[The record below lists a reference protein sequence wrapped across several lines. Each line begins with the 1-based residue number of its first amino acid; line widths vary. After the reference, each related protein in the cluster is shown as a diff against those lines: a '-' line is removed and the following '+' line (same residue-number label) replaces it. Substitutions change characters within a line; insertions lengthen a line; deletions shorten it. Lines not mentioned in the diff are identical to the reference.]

1 MATPRSAAAAA
12 LDALDVQVADTAA
25 ALHAFTRELQAAMG
39 NIAAA
44 AHTTTAL
51 VHVGAQDMADQMA
64 LAAQQAAGVV
74 AACDELGARLDELS
88 QVQARLDVPPATHHL
103 PHFLDNIDAQH
114 GIDDGDADNSLQS
127 LRRADQPYALL
138 SVTRPTPR
146 TLVNMPFLAPTLP
159 HAASPVAWVDLAS
172 SPYFVLQVR
181 ADAKHLLHANA
192 ATAVPTA
199 PAPAVP
205 IVAPVV
211 GWLASWWTDNTPA
224 SDPAAAALS
233 SSSSTPPSA
242 TASRPPSASRGSS
255 VAGPTAPAKG
265 PTVHAI
271 MHSLDHAPAAHR
283 AALLAD
289 AVEVAPFRI
298 LVKLRALRQRL
309 AIAMADDRD
318 AILADWLHVELEL
331 FPRARAWDP
340 HSTDH
345 ADMELFDRRLLVL
358 VESVADEAELASN
371 GAEGAERAT
380 GAPESTSKPSSV
392 HHLRDRTATARANGP
407 RPDVVA
413 RIDTLDLPAPV
424 LDTCTTTLDL
434 DGQLLPG
441 VLALTIHQAVFIE
454 ADPGGTLH
462 AGRPVRVCHFVDM
475 LAAPQVVAGAG
486 DFDLDFRDLTAQ
498 IPVHWRLFQLPEAVI
513 RAILVLCMHAL
524 KNVATFTERRVTD
537 RQARKLVSADLGG
550 ASMARS
556 TSSFLSGAASVES
569 FLSGPQNV
577 AGSRSSF
584 VGSTAA
590 MPLLPADEHVL
601 TVPQYDSV
609 EALLAEHQRRKWTTT
624 FRMPMPATWREF
636 RVYMW
641 SGDTTTA
648 ASPTDPIRPALSN
661 VPNLP
666 AAGWLLVTD
675 EYLLFDQDE
684 YTMFPKQLV
693 LPWAEVVAI
702 KRQTVPSVTGLLAHV
717 ANLVVLGQSSAL
729 SQVVLRTR
737 AGASFNLTVQQGLDA
752 VYEVIL
758 QRLRQVAMPLMLP
771 LTPTTASDTADKD
784 EILATPL
791 NQLAEFSEM
800 DKDAETVMERQ
811 WAALYRDLGTS
822 VGLPN
827 DAVLLAM
834 IIGGISGP
842 PPVPDA
848 TSDASPTDAKLVDMP
863 RVLMGIPDRYRAAF
877 WPLLSRCCFNPID
890 GDTPTLLPPPPSPLD
905 RRDSRAR
912 HWSANSDRLS
922 PRSSFDSLS
931 SSIEFRV
938 PPAATSARTGTD
950 PAESYRA
957 LVALGPH
964 PAFADEIDKDVGRT
978 MPEHPAFESS
988 GPGIPALR
996 RVLNAFAHRNALG
1009 YAQGLNMLTAHF
1021 LLAAPE
1027 HTAYALLC
1035 HVVEVI
1041 MPDHFTRTLV
1051 GSVVDQRVFEGLV
1064 AEHVPRVD
1072 ARFRALG
1079 VGWAALTISWF
1090 VAVFLS
1096 AIPSVRCTLV
1106 VLDLFLL
1113 DKERL
1118 VFLLAL
1124 AVVKELEET
1133 LVNASDELVVMM
1145 ELRRFF
1151 ERFEPTW
1158 TGGDAGQLGGLALLQ
1173 KLVAV
1178 AYTEFGSA
1186 VQRDLIAGLREMCRF
1201 EVTLQMEADFK
1212 KAQLRSIEG
1221 LAGFS
1226 PVEFGRL
1233 YATFRHLALTR
1244 TQATTGLDA
1253 DCFAR
1258 LLATMLNWPHPQPP
1272 HPRLAA
1278 SLGTLVFDA
1287 AAALHG
1293 VSRLDF
1299 PTAARAVHDISKG
1312 SASARMRALFAV
1324 HDVDQDGWV
1333 HADEVEML
1341 LYDLVWVLGGGEEEW
1356 DALAAVIARDKVEI
1370 GADDVPS
1377 AAEFGGGDENEESDL
1392 ADAVGRVPVDAR
1404 LVAPVTDLRQSEDGR
1419 DRGDAVGDE
1428 NRVVAA
1434 LVQFCKTICDP
1445 APSALG
1451 ARSPSLGSGS
1461 LYSLT
1466 TTPTPAPA
1474 TSDTDSD
1481 SVDAAPRALLPGV
1494 ALSYNAYVMAIT
1506 SNPILVESLRLY

>member
-1 MATPRSAAAAA
+1 
-12 LDALDVQVADTAA
+12 
-25 ALHAFTRELQAAMG
+25 
-39 NIAAA
+39 
-44 AHTTTAL
+44 
-51 VHVGAQDMADQMA
+51 
-64 LAAQQAAGVV
+64 
-74 AACDELGARLDELS
+74 
-88 QVQARLDVPPATHHL
+88 
-103 PHFLDNIDAQH
+103 
-114 GIDDGDADNSLQS
+114 
-127 LRRADQPYALL
+127 
-138 SVTRPTPR
+138 
-146 TLVNMPFLAPTLP
+146 
-159 HAASPVAWVDLAS
+159 
-172 SPYFVLQVR
+172 
-181 ADAKHLLHANA
+181 
-192 ATAVPTA
+192 
-199 PAPAVP
+199 
-205 IVAPVV
+205 
-211 GWLASWWTDNTPA
+211 
-224 SDPAAAALS
+224 
-233 SSSSTPPSA
+233 
-242 TASRPPSASRGSS
+242 
-255 VAGPTAPAKG
+255 
-265 PTVHAI
+265 
-271 MHSLDHAPAAHR
+271 
-283 AALLAD
+283 
-289 AVEVAPFRI
+289 
-298 LVKLRALRQRL
+298 
-309 AIAMADDRD
+309 
-318 AILADWLHVELEL
+318 
-331 FPRARAWDP
+331 
-340 HSTDH
+340 
-345 ADMELFDRRLLVL
+345 
-358 VESVADEAELASN
+358 
-371 GAEGAERAT
+371 
-380 GAPESTSKPSSV
+380 
-392 HHLRDRTATARANGP
+392 
-407 RPDVVA
+407 
-413 RIDTLDLPAPV
+413 
-424 LDTCTTTLDL
+424 
-434 DGQLLPG
+434 
-441 VLALTIHQAVFIE
+441 
-454 ADPGGTLH
+454 
-462 AGRPVRVCHFVDM
+462 
-475 LAAPQVVAGAG
+475 
-486 DFDLDFRDLTAQ
+486 
-498 IPVHWRLFQLPEAVI
+498 
-513 RAILVLCMHAL
+513 MHAL
-524 KNVATFTERRVTD
+524 TNVATFTERRVTD
-537 RQARKLVSADLGG
+537 RQARRLVSADLGG

-556 TSSFLSGAASVES
+556 TSSFLSGASSVES
-569 FLSGPQNV
+569 FLLGPQNV
-577 AGSRSSF
+577 LGSRSSL
-584 VGSTAA
+584 VGSTVA
-590 MPLLPADEHVL
+590 MPLQPADEHFL
-601 TVPQYDSV
+601 IVPQYESV

-624 FRMPMPATWREF
+624 FRMPMPSTWREF
-636 RVYMW
+636 RVYLW
-641 SGDTTTA
+641 SGDTA
-648 ASPTDPIRPALSN
+648 SPASPTDPIRPALSN

-684 YTMFPKQLV
+684 YAMFPKQLV
-693 LPWAEVVAI
+693 LPWAEVAAI

-771 LTPTTASDTADKD
+771 LTPTAMADAADKD

-791 NQLAEFSEM
+791 NQLVEFPEM
-800 DKDAETVMERQ
+800 DKDMETVMERQ

-827 DAVLLAM
+827 DAALLAM
-834 IIGGISGP
+834 IIGGISGW
-842 PPVPDA
+842 PPVSDA
-848 TSDASPTDAKLVDMP
+848 ASDASPTDAKLVDTS

-890 GDTPTLLPPPPSPLD
+890 GDSPTLLPPPPSPLD

-912 HWSANSDRLS
+912 HWSTNSERLS

-938 PPAATSARTGTD
+938 PPLAGTQARTGTD
-950 PAESYRA
+950 PTETYRV

-978 MPEHPAFESS
+978 MPEHPAFEAS

-1009 YAQGLNMLTAHF
+1009 YAQGLNMLAAHF

-1027 HTAYALLC
+1027 YTAYALLC

-1051 GSVVDQRVFEGLV
+1051 GSVVDQRVFERLV

-1133 LVNASDELVVMM
+1133 LVNASDELVVMT

-1158 TGGDAGQLGGLALLQ
+1158 TATDGQQLGGLALLQ

-1178 AYTEFGSA
+1178 AYTEFGA
-1186 VQRDLIAGLREMCRF
+1186 NVQRDVIAGLRETCRF

-1221 LAGFS
+1221 LTGFS

-1233 YATFRHLALTR
+1233 YATFRYLELTR
-1244 TQATTGLDA
+1244 TQAITGLDS
-1253 DCFAR
+1253 DCFVR
-1258 LLATMLNWPHPQPP
+1258 LLTTMLNWPHPQPP

-1293 VSRLDF
+1293 VPRLDF

-1324 HDVDQDGWV
+1324 HDADQDGWV

-1341 LYDLVWVLGGGEEEW
+1341 LYDLVWVLGGGGEEW
-1356 DALAAVIARDKVEI
+1356 NALGAAIAREKVESV
-1370 GADDVPS
+1370 ADDVPS
-1377 AAEFGGGDENEESDL
+1377 AVEFGGGDENEESDL
-1392 ADAVGRVPVDAR
+1392 ADAVGRVSVDAR
-1404 LVAPVTDLRQSEDGR
+1404 LVDAPAAAADGR
-1419 DRGDAVGDE
+1419 NHGDAAEDE

-1434 LVQFCKTICDP
+1434 LVHFCKAIGDP
-1445 APSALG
+1445 APRALG
-1451 ARSPSLGSGS
+1451 VRSPSLGSSS

-1481 SVDAAPRALLPGV
+1481 SVDVVPRALLPGV

-1506 SNPILVESLRLY
+1506 SNPILVEALRLY

>member
-1 MATPRSAAAAA
+1 
-12 LDALDVQVADTAA
+12 
-25 ALHAFTRELQAAMG
+25 
-39 NIAAA
+39 
-44 AHTTTAL
+44 
-51 VHVGAQDMADQMA
+51 
-64 LAAQQAAGVV
+64 
-74 AACDELGARLDELS
+74 
-88 QVQARLDVPPATHHL
+88 
-103 PHFLDNIDAQH
+103 
-114 GIDDGDADNSLQS
+114 
-127 LRRADQPYALL
+127 
-138 SVTRPTPR
+138 
-146 TLVNMPFLAPTLP
+146 MPFLTPALP
-159 HAASPVAWVDLAS
+159 HAASPVAWLDLAS

-192 ATAVPTA
+192 AAVAPPIA
-199 PAPAVP
+199 PAPPVP
-205 IVAPVV
+205 IAAPVV

-224 SDPAAAALS
+224 SDPAAATL

-242 TASRPPSASRGSS
+242 TTSRPSSASRGRSSS
-255 VAGPTAPAKG
+255 VAGPTSAPAKG
-265 PTVHAI
+265 PTLHAI
-271 MHSLDHAPAAHR
+271 MNTLDHAPAAHR

-289 AVEVAPFRI
+289 AVEAAPFRI

-340 HSTDH
+340 RSTDH

-371 GAEGAERAT
+371 GADGADG
-380 GAPESTSKPSSV
+380 GAGALESTSKPSSV
-392 HHLRDRTATARANGP
+392 HHLRDRATTAHVNGP

-413 RIDTLDLPAPV
+413 RTDTLDLPAPV
-424 LDTCTTTLDL
+424 LDTYTTTLDL

-441 VLALTIHQAVFIE
+441 VLALTVHQAVFLE

-475 LAAPQVVAGAG
+475 LSAPQVVAGTG
-486 DFDLDFRDLTAQ
+486 DLDLDFRDLIAQ

-513 RAILVLCMHAL
+513 RAILVLCAHAL

-584 VGSTAA
+584 VGSSTAI
-590 MPLLPADEHVL
+590 PLLPADEHLL

-624 FRMPMPATWREF
+624 FRIPMPATWREF
-636 RVYMW
+636 RVYLW
-641 SGDTTTA
+641 SGDTTAA

-684 YTMFPKQLV
+684 YTMFPKQLI

-737 AGASFNLTVQQGLDA
+737 QGASFNLTVQQGLDA

-758 QRLRQVAMPLMLP
+758 QRLRQVAMPPMLP
-771 LTPTTASDTADKD
+771 LTPTTVSDAADKD

-791 NQLAEFSEM
+791 NQLVEFAEL

-827 DAVLLAM
+827 DAALLAM

-842 PPVPDA
+842 PPVSDA
-848 TSDASPTDAKLVDMP
+848 ASDASPTDTKLVDTP

-890 GDTPTLLPPPPSPLD
+890 GDSPTLFPPLPSPLD

-912 HWSANSDRLS
+912 HWSTNSDRLS

-931 SSIEFRV
+931 SSIEFRA
-938 PPAATSARTGTD
+938 PPLAGAQARSGTD

-964 PAFADEIDKDVGRT
+964 PSFADEIDKDVGRT

-1009 YAQGLNMLTAHF
+1009 YAQGLNMLAAHF

-1051 GSVVDQRVFEGLV
+1051 GSVVDQRVFERLV
-1064 AEHVPRVD
+1064 AEHVPSVD

-1133 LVNASDELVVMM
+1133 LVNASDELVVMT

-1158 TGGDAGQLGGLALLQ
+1158 TSGDGQQLGGLALLQ
-1173 KLVAV
+1173 KLVSV
-1178 AYTEFGSA
+1178 AYTEFGAS

-1244 TQATTGLDA
+1244 TQATTGLDS

-1258 LLATMLNWPHPQPP
+1258 LLATMLNWSHPQPP
-1272 HPRLAA
+1272 HQRLAS

-1324 HDVDQDGWV
+1324 HDADQDGWV

-1341 LYDLVWVLGGGEEEW
+1341 LYDLVWVLGGGESEW
-1356 DALAAVIARDKVEI
+1356 DALGAAIARDKVESC
-1370 GADDVPS
+1370 ADDMPT
-1377 AAEFGGGDENEESDL
+1377 AAEFEGGDENEESDL
-1392 ADAVGRVPVDAR
+1392 ADAVGRVSVDAR
-1404 LVAPVTDLRQSEDGR
+1404 LVAPADAAVRRSEDGHAC
-1419 DRGDAVGDE
+1419 GDVVGDE

-1434 LVQFCKTICDP
+1434 LVQFCKSIADP

-1451 ARSPSLGSGS
+1451 ARSPSLGSGN

-1474 TSDTDSD
+1474 ASDTDSD
-1481 SVDAAPRALLPGV
+1481 SVDVAPRALLPGV

-1506 SNPILVESLRLY
+1506 SNPILVEELRLY